1 MLEKMTAE
9 VKGKAGLFMT
19 GIILEGGTFRP
30 IFSCGVMDA
39 LLSENILL
47 PYCIGVSAGI
57 SNGVSYISK
66 QPQRNLEIMQKYR
79 NDKRYMSRQN
89 LKKYKSIFGLDFVF
103 REIPDKLIPFDR
115 ETFMA
120 YEGTCLVGVT
130 NAQTGE
136 AEYKN
141 AKDMD
146 EDYTMLRATCALP
159 MFFPAIELDG
169 QKYYDGGIADP
180 IPVKKA
186 QEDGCDKVLIVL
198 TQPRG
203 YVKHYGK
210 YDKMGARMLG
220 RKYPEMK
227 KLIKSRPERYNEAVQ
242 YCEQLAREGKAMIIR
257 PNHLLN
263 SFESDVRKLEM
274 AYWHGYRMTKERI
287 KKIKQF
293 IQ

>member
-1 MLEKMTAE
+1 
-9 VKGKAGLFMT
+9 MT
-19 GIILEGGTFRP
+19 GIVLEGGTFRP

-57 SNGVSYISK
+57 ADGVSYISK

-79 NDKRYMSRQN
+79 NDKRYMSRSN
-89 LKKYKSIFGLDFVF
+89 FRKNKSVFGLDFVF
-103 REIPDKLIPFDR
+103 GEIPNELIPFDM
-115 ETFMA
+115 ETFKA

-130 NAQTGE
+130 NATTGQT
-136 AEYKN
+136 EYKN

-146 EDYTMLRATCALP
+146 DKFTMLRATCALP

-169 QKYYDGGIADP
+169 QKYYDGGLMDP
-180 IPVKKA
+180 IPVRKA
-186 QEDGCDKVLIVL
+186 LEDGCDKVIIVL

-203 YVKHYGK
+203 YVKHFGK

-220 RKYPEMK
+220 RRYPN
-227 KLIKSRPERYNEAVQ
+227 IKRAILERPERYNEAVK
-242 YCEQLAREGKAMIIR
+242 YCESLVKEGRAMIFR

-274 AYWHGYRMTKERI
+274 AYWHGYRMTKEKM
-287 KKIKQF
+287 KKIKRF
-293 IQ
+293 IEE

>member
-1 MLEKMTAE
+1 
-9 VKGKAGLFMT
+9 MT
-19 GIILEGGTFRP
+19 GIVLEGGTFRP
-30 IFSCGVMDA
+30 IFSSGVMDA

-57 SNGVSYISK
+57 ADGVSYISK

-79 NDKRYMSRQN
+79 NDKRYMSRSN
-89 LKKYKSIFGLDFVF
+89 LKKNKSIFGLDFIF
-103 REIPDKLIPFDR
+103 GDIPNQLIPFDMD
-115 ETFMA
+115 TFKA

-130 NAQTGE
+130 NAETGK

-141 AKDMD
+141 AMEMD
-146 EDYTMLRATCALP
+146 DQYTMLRATCALP

-169 QKYYDGGIADP
+169 KKYYDGGLMDP

-186 QEDGCDKVLIVL
+186 LEDGCDKVIIVL

-203 YVKHYGK
+203 YVKRFGK

-220 RKYPEMK
+220 RKYPNIRRA
-227 KLIKSRPERYNEAVQ
+227 IKERPDRYNEAVR
-242 YCEQLAREGKAMIIR
+242 YCESLAKEGKAMIFR

-274 AYWHGYRMTKERI
+274 AYWHGYRMTKEKM
-287 KKIKQF
+287 KKIKRF
-293 IQ
+293 LEE

>member
-1 MLEKMTAE
+1 
-9 VKGKAGLFMT
+9 MT
-19 GIILEGGTFRP
+19 GIVLEGGTFRP

-57 SNGVSYISK
+57 ADGVSYISK

-79 NDKRYMSRQN
+79 NDKRYMSRSN
-89 LKKYKSIFGLDFVF
+89 FRKNKSVFGLDFVF
-103 REIPDKLIPFDR
+103 GEIPNELIPFDM
-115 ETFMA
+115 ETFKA
-120 YEGTCLVGVT
+120 YEGTCLIGVT
-130 NAQTGE
+130 NATTGQT
-136 AEYKN
+136 EYKN

-146 EDYTMLRATCALP
+146 DKFTMLRATCALP

-169 QKYYDGGIADP
+169 QKYYDGGLMDP
-180 IPVKKA
+180 IPVRKA
-186 QEDGCDKVLIVL
+186 LEDGCDKVIIVL

-203 YVKHYGK
+203 YVKRFGK

-220 RKYPEMK
+220 RRYPN
-227 KLIKSRPERYNEAVQ
+227 IKRAILERPERYNEAVK
-242 YCEQLAREGKAMIIR
+242 YCESLAKEGRAMIFR

-274 AYWHGYRMTKERI
+274 AYWHGYRMTKEKM
-287 KKIKQF
+287 KKIKRF
-293 IQ
+293 IEE

>member
-1 MLEKMTAE
+1 
-9 VKGKAGLFMT
+9 MT
-19 GIILEGGTFRP
+19 GIVLEGGTFRP
-30 IFSCGVMDA
+30 IFSSGVMDA

-57 SNGVSYISK
+57 ADGVSYISK
-66 QPQRNLEIMQKYR
+66 QLQRNLEIMQKYR
-79 NDKRYMSRQN
+79 NDKRYMSRSN
-89 LKKYKSIFGLDFVF
+89 LKKNNSIFGLDFIF
-103 REIPDKLIPFDR
+103 GDIPNQLIPFDMD
-115 ETFMA
+115 TFKA

-130 NAQTGE
+130 NAETGK

-141 AKDMD
+141 AMEMD
-146 EDYTMLRATCALP
+146 DQYTMLRATCALP

-169 QKYYDGGIADP
+169 KKYYDGGLMDP

-186 QEDGCDKVLIVL
+186 LEDGCDKVIIVL

-203 YVKHYGK
+203 YVKRFGK

-220 RKYPEMK
+220 RKYPNIRRA
-227 KLIKSRPERYNEAVQ
+227 IKERPDRYNEAVR
-242 YCEQLAREGKAMIIR
+242 YCESLAKEGKAMIFR

-274 AYWHGYRMTKERI
+274 AYWHGYRMTKEKM
-287 KKIKQF
+287 KKIKRF
-293 IQ
+293 LEE

>member
-1 MLEKMTAE
+1 
-9 VKGKAGLFMT
+9 MT
-19 GIILEGGTFRP
+19 GIVLEGGTFRP
-30 IFSCGVMDA
+30 IFSSGVMDA

-57 SNGVSYISK
+57 ADGVSYISK

-79 NDKRYMSRQN
+79 NDKRYMSRSN
-89 LKKYKSIFGLDFVF
+89 LKKNKSIFGLDFIF
-103 REIPDKLIPFDR
+103 GDIPNQLIPFDMD
-115 ETFMA
+115 TFKA

-130 NAQTGE
+130 NAETGK

-141 AKDMD
+141 AMEMD
-146 EDYTMLRATCALP
+146 DQYTMLRATCALP
-159 MFFPAIELDG
+159 MFFPAVELDG
-169 QKYYDGGIADP
+169 QKYYDGGLMDP

-186 QEDGCDKVLIVL
+186 LEDGCDKVIIVL

-203 YVKHYGK
+203 YVKRFGK

-220 RKYPEMK
+220 RKYPNIRRA
-227 KLIKSRPERYNEAVQ
+227 IKERPDRYNEAVR
-242 YCEQLAREGKAMIIR
+242 YCESLAKEGKAMIFR

-274 AYWHGYRMTKERI
+274 AYWHGYRMTKEKM
-287 KKIKQF
+287 KKIKRF
-293 IQ
+293 LEE

>member
-1 MLEKMTAE
+1 
-9 VKGKAGLFMT
+9 MT
-19 GIILEGGTFRP
+19 GIVLEGGTFRP

-57 SNGVSYISK
+57 ADGVSYISK

-79 NDKRYMSRQN
+79 NDKRYLSRNN
-89 LKKYKSIFGLDFVF
+89 LKKGKSIFGLDFIF
-103 REIPDKLIPFDR
+103 GDIPNQLIPFDM
-115 ETFMA
+115 ETFKA

-130 NAQTGE
+130 NAETGK

-141 AKDMD
+141 AMDMD
-146 EDYTMLRATCALP
+146 DRYTMLRATCALP
-159 MFFPAIELDG
+159 MFFPAIDLDG
-169 QKYYDGGIADP
+169 QKYYDGGVADP

-186 QEDGCDKVLIVL
+186 LEDGCDKVIVVL

-203 YVKHYGK
+203 YVKRFGK

-220 RKYPEMK
+220 RKYPNVRQA
-227 KLIKSRPERYNEAVQ
+227 IKERPDRYNEAVR
-242 YCEQLAREGKAMIIR
+242 YCESLAKEGKAMIFR

-274 AYWHGYRMTKERI
+274 AYWHGYRMTKEKM
-287 KKIKQF
+287 KKVKRF
-293 IQ
+293 LEM

>member
-1 MLEKMTAE
+1 
-9 VKGKAGLFMT
+9 MT
-19 GIILEGGTFRP
+19 GIVLEGGTFRP

-57 SNGVSYISK
+57 ADGVSYISK

-79 NDKRYMSRQN
+79 NDKRYLSRNN
-89 LKKYKSIFGLDFVF
+89 LKKGKSIFGLDFIF
-103 REIPDKLIPFDR
+103 GDIPNQLIPFDM
-115 ETFMA
+115 ETFKA

-130 NAQTGE
+130 NAETGK

-141 AKDMD
+141 AMDMD
-146 EDYTMLRATCALP
+146 DRYTMLRATCALP
-159 MFFPAIELDG
+159 MFLPAIDLDG
-169 QKYYDGGIADP
+169 QKYYDGGVADP

-186 QEDGCDKVLIVL
+186 LEDGCDKVIVVL

-203 YVKHYGK
+203 YVKRFGK

-220 RKYPEMK
+220 RKYPNVRQA
-227 KLIKSRPERYNEAVQ
+227 IKERPDRYNEAVR
-242 YCEQLAREGKAMIIR
+242 YCESLAKEGKAMIFR

-274 AYWHGYRMTKERI
+274 AYWHGYRMTKEKM
-287 KKIKQF
+287 KKVKRF
-293 IQ
+293 LEM

>member
-1 MLEKMTAE
+1 
-9 VKGKAGLFMT
+9 MT

-39 LLSENILL
+39 LLSENIVL

-57 SNGVSYISK
+57 ANAISYISK

-89 LKKYKSIFGLDFVF
+89 LKESKSIFGLDFVF
-103 REIPDKLIPFDR
+103 GEIPQKLVPFDR
-115 ETFMA
+115 DTFFS
-120 YEGTCLVGVT
+120 YNGTCLVGVT
-130 NAQTGE
+130 NAETGE

-141 AKDMD
+141 AMDMD
-146 EDYTMLRATCALP
+146 EDYTMIRATCALP

-186 QEDGCDKVLIVL
+186 LEDGCDKVLIVL

-203 YVKHYGK
+203 FVKRYGK

-227 KLIKSRPERYNEAVQ
+227 KMIQSRPERYNETVQ
-242 YCEQLAREGKAMIIR
+242 YCESLAKEGKAMIIR

-263 SFESDVRKLEM
+263 SFESDIRKIEM
-274 AYWHGYRMTKERI
+274 AYWHGYRMTKERM
-287 KKIKQF
+287 KKIKKF
-293 IQ
+293 LEWE

>member
-1 MLEKMTAE
+1 
-9 VKGKAGLFMT
+9 MT
-19 GIILEGGTFRP
+19 GIVLEGGTFRP
-30 IFSCGVMDA
+30 IFSSGVMDA

-57 SNGVSYISK
+57 ADGVSYISK

-79 NDKRYMSRQN
+79 NDKRYMSRSN
-89 LKKYKSIFGLDFVF
+89 LKKNKSIFGLDFIF
-103 REIPDKLIPFDR
+103 GDIPNQLIPFDMD
-115 ETFMA
+115 TFKA

-130 NAQTGE
+130 NAETGK

-141 AKDMD
+141 AMEMD
-146 EDYTMLRATCALP
+146 DQYTMLRATCALP
-159 MFFPAIELDG
+159 MFFPAVELDG
-169 QKYYDGGIADP
+169 QKYYDGGLMDP

-186 QEDGCDKVLIVL
+186 LEDGCDKVIIVL

-203 YVKHYGK
+203 YVKRFGK

-220 RKYPEMK
+220 RKYPNIRRA
-227 KLIKSRPERYNEAVQ
+227 IKERPDRYNEAVR
-242 YCEQLAREGKAMIIR
+242 YCESLAKEGKAMIFR

-274 AYWHGYRMTKERI
+274 AYWHGYRMTKEKM
-287 KKIKQF
+287 KKVKRF
-293 IQ
+293 LEM